1 MIHINAFDV
10 QDVETGGFLTTR
22 CIRSGP
28 PWNTPTRYEPVWDLD
43 PFQSRSLLGEDNLE
57 RMLREDFQG
66 TPDPDGV
73 LWAIKLPSILIS
85 TRWPIR
91 WEGTCDAVVSDR
103 FVRKVRTPACECC
116 GGNPWGRDRPRRTV
130 QKVADGTWRCEKH
143 IGRNPCFVEGCG
155 KTRAAK
161 RPSSEDCIC
170 GAHWRLVPLR
180 LKQRDRRIW
189 KHVRRHGW
197 DDALARRYWRNWECI
212 VRRTRAIINP
222 PKMDIGTLVTAGPPP
237 ATLIAELEKLGL

>member
-1 MIHINAFDV
+1 MIHIDAFDV

-22 CIRSGP
+22 YIQGMGP
-28 PWNTPTRYEPVWDLD
+28 SRYEPVWNPD
-43 PFQSRSLLGEDNLE
+43 PLNLGSSMREADLE
-57 RMLREDFQG
+57 RQLREDFHG
-66 TPDPDGV
+66 TPDAEGI

-85 TRWPIR
+85 SRWPIR

-103 FVRKVRTPACECC
+103 FVRKVRMPACECC
-116 GGNPWGRDRPRRTV
+116 GGNPWGFRDRPRRTL
-130 QKVADGTWRCEKH
+130 QKVADGTWRCERH
-143 IGRNPCFVEGCG
+143 VGRNPCFVEGCG
-155 KTRAAK
+155 KTRAGK
-161 RPSSEDCIC
+161 KPSSEDVIC
-170 GAHWRLVPLR
+170 GAHWRITPLR

-222 PKMDIGTLVTAGPPP
+222 PKHASDILTVAGPPP
-237 ATLIAELEKLGL
+237 ATMVAELERLGL